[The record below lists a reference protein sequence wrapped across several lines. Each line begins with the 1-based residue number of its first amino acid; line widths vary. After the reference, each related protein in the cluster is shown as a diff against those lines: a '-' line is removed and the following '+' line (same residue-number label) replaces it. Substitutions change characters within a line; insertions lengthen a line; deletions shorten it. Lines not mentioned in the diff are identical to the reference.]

1 MEKLAL
7 SFLVLVNPFAQFL
20 YLKDV
25 ADDLEL
31 KTFAS
36 VYGRASIMSTA
47 IYLLFALLG
56 EDVFNHFF
64 NIKFEAFRIFG
75 GIIIF
80 SYAFLFIMNGT
91 KGMVRMKEN
100 LEDLASEIALPFIVG
115 AGTIYLS
122 IIIGLKTPH
131 FGWVLGIIVGVMI
144 INYITV
150 IGLSFIKDLLKRKR
164 QIAFDKYIGIA
175 MRLNGFLMG
184 AIGVNMIIDG
194 IIGVLTT

>member
-1 MEKLAL
+1 MDKLAI
-7 SFLVLVNPFAQFL
+7 SFLILVNPFAQFL

-25 ADDLEL
+25 ADELDL
-31 KTFAS
+31 KTFTG
-36 VYGRASIMSTA
+36 VYGRASVMSTV
-47 IYLLFALLG
+47 IYFLFALIG
-56 EDVFNHFF
+56 EDIFTSFF
-64 NIKFEAFRIFG
+64 NIKFDAFRIFG

-91 KGMVRMKEN
+91 KGIVRMKEN

-122 IIIGLKTPH
+122 IVIGLKSPH
-131 FGWVLGIIVGVMI
+131 FGWSVLIIGGVMLL
-144 INYITV
+144 NFV
-150 IGLSFIKDLLKRKR
+150 MVVGLNLIKDLFKRKR
-164 QIAFDKYIGIA
+164 KVAFDKYIGIA

-194 IIGVLTT
+194 IIGVMTA